1 LPAGS
6 KKATWSLVPR
16 LVRSCCC
23 IRRPTERLHEREM
36 KEESQTVRRLETIMN
51 VLLRR
56 GGHQR
61 VRRVIGIVCA
71 ILLAPYNAIVT
82 AQQAQQPA
90 EESVKIP
97 ADQLDALVAPI
108 ALYPDPLLSQTLVAS
123 TYPLEIM
130 QLQQWFEKNKGISDK
145 ALVDAVS
152 KQSWDPSIQ
161 AMAALP
167 QVVKR
172 LTDDIQWTSPGRILT
187 AHGTG
192 RLVKMWRA
200 PLNAVTPLERD
211 SPTTVITLEC

>member
-1 LPAGS
+1 
-6 KKATWSLVPR
+6 
-16 LVRSCCC
+16 
-23 IRRPTERLHEREM
+23 M

-82 AQQAQQPA
+82 AQQAQQPAEESVKILADQA

-172 LTDDIQWTSPGRILT
+172 LTDDIQWTSPGKILT
-187 AHGTG
+187 APGTAQSA
-192 RLVKMWRA
+192 KM
-200 PLNAVTPLERD
+200 
-211 SPTTVITLEC
+211 